1 MKAIAVCCA
10 ALFGL
15 QLHSAA
21 YAVPRGMYHPASGAI
36 FLSNDTGGDLAHI
49 SVLSAGG
56 NLRTDP
62 ALYASFPG
70 AIFDS
75 GDLPGAFTY
84 LSFPE
89 VGLFSPGS
97 YVGNVVVPGTPL
109 SDLSGYYRSS
119 FLDPPQ
125 PLGFVWSEPTS
136 SAIGAVGALAFV
148 SLSRRFRKP
157 VSERVE

>member
-1 MKAIAVCCA
+1 
-10 ALFGL
+10 
-15 QLHSAA
+15 
-21 YAVPRGMYHPASGAI
+21 
-36 FLSNDTGGDLAHI
+36 
-49 SVLSAGG
+49 VLSAGG

-70 AIFDS
+70 ATFDS
-75 GDLPGAFTY
+75 ADLPGAFTY

-89 VGLFSPGS
+89 VGFHDG
-97 YVGNVVVPGTPL
+97 YVGNVVVPGTDV
-109 SDLSGYYRSS
+109 SDLSGYYRTS

-125 PLGFVWSEPTS
+125 PFGFVWSEPTS